1 MSDEQENVGAGS
13 ETSGET
19 ASQETGATDTGTTT
33 SNEAVEQESTASA
46 GEAAEQ
52 KAGEA
57 CTCPD
62 GRPGTLHASDS
73 GDGFIC
79 LPNQG

>member
-13 ETSGET
+13 ENSGEQADT
-19 ASQETGATDTGTTT
+19 TKVDSTNDAGETVQTDTPA
-33 SNEAVEQESTASA
+33 NA

-52 KAGEA
+52 KAGDT

-62 GRPGTLHASDS
+62 GRTGTLHA
-73 GDGFIC
+73 GDQEGTFVCI
-79 LPNQG
+79 PNQG

>member
-13 ETSGET
+13 ETSGEQAENT
-19 ASQETGATDTGTTT
+19 QVDSTNDAGETVQTDTAA
-33 SNEAVEQESTASA
+33 ESA

-52 KAGEA
+52 KAGDA

-62 GRPGTLHASDS
+62 GRPGTLHDQ
-73 GDGFIC
+73 DGTLVC